1 VTEVLLN
8 LEKKLDRSV
17 YRTDIK
23 SLFPSREDW
32 KASTM
37 PIARGSV
44 IGFFMGIFPGPG
56 AVISSFLSYALEKRT
71 SRNPEKFGTGTIEG
85 VAGPEAANNA
95 AAGGA
100 FIPLLTLGIPPNVV
114 MAVLLSAL
122 MIHGV
127 QPGPLMIS
135 QNPNL
140 FWAIVASMYIGNI
153 MLLVLNLPLIGLWV
167 QVLKVP
173 YKLLFPLILLFCII
187 GVYSVSSTVFDIYL
201 MIGFGVL
208 GYLMQKFEFEA
219 APLVLGFV
227 LGPLL
232 EHNLRKALIMSDG
245 NFEIF
250 LRPISFGALAIAA
263 VLLLTSFLPTLRK
276 KRAAIP
282 TE

>member
-1 VTEVLLN
+1 
-8 LEKKLDRSV
+8 
-17 YRTDIK
+17 
-23 SLFPSREDW
+23 
-32 KASTM
+32 M
-37 PIARGSV
+37 IA
-44 IGFFMGIFPGPG
+44 
-56 AVISSFLSYALEKRT
+56 
-71 SRNPEKFGTGTIEG
+71 
-85 VAGPEAANNA
+85 
-95 AAGGA
+95 
-100 FIPLLTLGIPPNVV
+100 
-114 MAVLLSAL
+114 
-122 MIHGV
+122 
-127 QPGPLMIS
+127 

-187 GVYSVSSTVFDIYL
+187 GVYSVSSSVFDIYL
-201 MIGFGVL
+201 MIGFGIL

-263 VLLLTSFLPTLRK
+263 VLLLTSFLPALRK

>member
-1 VTEVLLN
+1 
-8 LEKKLDRSV
+8 
-17 YRTDIK
+17 
-23 SLFPSREDW
+23 
-32 KASTM
+32 
-37 PIARGSV
+37 
-44 IGFFMGIFPGPG
+44 
-56 AVISSFLSYALEKRT
+56 
-71 SRNPEKFGTGTIEG
+71 
-85 VAGPEAANNA
+85 
-95 AAGGA
+95 
-100 FIPLLTLGIPPNVV
+100 

-167 QVLKVP
+167 QVLKIP
-173 YKLLFPLILLFCII
+173 YKMLFPIILLFCII

-232 EHNLRKALIMSDG
+232 EHNLRKTLIMSDG